1 VIWIA
6 VLQVVRA
13 VGDAVASAR
22 QRVRRAVG
30 YPRSLLPP
38 FDDEGEEPIPLT
50 WRDVELRELGLDVGR
65 ERQRQRQRELRGQP
79 DPDATPTD
87 TDAPDACPA
96 PAPPP
101 LPAVSAVP
109 TLRPLPS
116 GMPTRTTRPPG
127 R

>member
-1 VIWIA
+1 MIWIA

-13 VGDAVASAR
+13 VGDAFASAR
-22 QRVRRAVG
+22 QLVRRAVG

-38 FDDEGEEPIPLT
+38 FDDEGEEPIPLS
-50 WRDVELRELGLDVGR
+50 WRDVELRELGLEVGR
-65 ERQRQRQRELRGQP
+65 ERQRQRELRGQP
-79 DPDATPTD
+79 DPDATPAD
-87 TDAPDACPA
+87 TDAPCACPT
-96 PAPPP
+96 PLPPP

-116 GMPTRTTRPPG
+116 GMPIRRTRPPG